1 MRGEELIALPNEVC
15 LGFVRIATNA
25 RLGGAVVPL
34 ATARAVVDGW
44 LALPQVRVLTP
55 TANHFDR
62 VMDLVA
68 KAMGSGTLV
77 SDAALAA
84 YALEHRA
91 ALYSNDADFA
101 RFPDLTWI
109 NPLHG

>member
-1 MRGEELIALPNEVC
+1 MIGLPIDVC

-25 RLGGAVVPL
+25 RLGRASVPL
-34 ATARAVVDGW
+34 AEARAVVEGW
-44 LALPQVRVLTP
+44 LTLPQVRVMTP
-55 TANHFDR
+55 TAHHFAL

-68 KAMGSGTLV
+68 AAMGSGTLV
-77 SDAALAA
+77 SDAVLAA

-101 RFPDLTWI
+101 RFPGLTWI
-109 NPLHG
+109 NPLQA